1 MFYGKKQKKTRVRRI
16 ARRHVREVVRVAKQG
31 VKKYLNVEFV
41 KGHINVE
48 LAKHAKRCVRNQ
60 RNVVQDKHVQD
71 KHLAVNVKKDKV
83 HRVNKYA

>member
-1 MFYGKKQKKTRVRRI
+1 M
-16 ARRHVREVVRVAKQG
+16 REVVRVAKQG

-60 RNVVQDKHVQD
+60 RNVELAKHAKRCVRNQRNVVQDKHVQD
-71 KHLAVNVKKDKV
+71 KHLAVNVKKGKV